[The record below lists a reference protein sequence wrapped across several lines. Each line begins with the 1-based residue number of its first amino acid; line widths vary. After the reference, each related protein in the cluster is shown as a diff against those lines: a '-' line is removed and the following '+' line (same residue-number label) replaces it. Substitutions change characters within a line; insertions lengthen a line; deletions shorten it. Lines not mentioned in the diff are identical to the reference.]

1 LRVSRLGIAALVS
14 AAIPFSGGAART
26 LDVGAG
32 KPYATPSAAA
42 AAAGPGDT
50 IMIAPGQY
58 YDCAILSHDHMTI
71 EGTGD
76 PASIVLTDKTCQGK
90 ALLIVTGRDVT
101 IRNLTLARARVND
114 GNGAGI
120 RAEGAGTLTV
130 DHTLFINN
138 QDGILTDDN
147 PAMTVVVRNSQFI
160 KNGMCNGFCSHGVYT
175 GRIAELD
182 VEKSIFR
189 QTREGHD
196 IKSRA
201 RRTVVTGCDI
211 EDGPDGTASYL
222 IEAPNGGSLIVRN
235 NTMEKGPK
243 SGNHSAA
250 ISIGAEG
257 VDQPTP
263 EITIEGNHFT
273 NDGDY
278 HTNFVVNVTATEA
291 LLKGNT
297 LKGAVGPLSGD
308 GANQ

>member
-1 LRVSRLGIAALVS
+1 MAALIS
-14 AAIPFSGGAART
+14 AAMPFFAAAART

-32 KPYATPSAAA
+32 KPYAKPSAAVA
-42 AAAGPGDT
+42 ASGPGDR
-50 IMIAPGQY
+50 IIVAPGQY
-58 YDCAILSHDHMTI
+58 YDCAVISRDHITI
-71 EGTGD
+71 EGAGD
-76 PASIVLTDKTCQGK
+76 AASVVLTDTTCQGK
-90 ALLIVTGRDVT
+90 ALLVITGGDVT

-120 RAEGAGTLTV
+120 RAEGGGTLTV
-130 DHTLFINN
+130 DHVRFLNN

-147 PAMTVVVRNSQFI
+147 AAMILVVRNSQFI
-160 KNGMCNGFCSHGVYT
+160 KNGMCNGYCSHGIYT

-182 VEKSIFR
+182 VENTIFR
-189 QTREGHD
+189 ETRDGHD

-211 EDGPDGTASYL
+211 VDGPDGTASYL
-222 IEAPNGGSLIVRN
+222 IEAPNGGDIIVRN

-263 EITIEGNHFT
+263 EITIEGNHFA

-278 HTNFVVNVTATEA
+278 HTAFVKNVTATEA
-291 LLKGNT
+291 HLRANSFT
-297 LKGAVGPLSGD
+297 GAVEPLNGD
-308 GANQ
+308 GSSQ

>member
-1 LRVSRLGIAALVS
+1 
-14 AAIPFSGGAART
+14 
-26 LDVGAG
+26 
-32 KPYATPSAAA
+32 
-42 AAAGPGDT
+42 
-50 IMIAPGQY
+50 MIAPGQY

-71 EGTGD
+71 EGIGD

-147 PAMTVVVRNSQFI
+147 PAMTLVVRNSQFI
-160 KNGMCNGFCSHGVYT
+160 RNGMCNGFCSHGVYA

-222 IEAPNGGSLIVRN
+222 IEAPNGGTVIVRD

-257 VDQPTP
+257 VDQPTA

-308 GANQ
+308 GASQ